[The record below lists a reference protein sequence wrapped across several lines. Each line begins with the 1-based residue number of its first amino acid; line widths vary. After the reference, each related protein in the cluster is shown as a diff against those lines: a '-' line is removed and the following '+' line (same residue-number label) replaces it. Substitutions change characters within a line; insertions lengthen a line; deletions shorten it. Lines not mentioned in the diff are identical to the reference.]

1 MRYLLA
7 LACLLIV
14 PAETPADVVTFP
26 GAVAEGYSAVSE
38 VKGDLELPE
47 APVGGKLPVVL
58 VLHGSGGIDGRGEFH
73 RKALNAGRDWYVG
86 DLHVFPRQSAPW
98 YPRELYPHVWRIK
111 VSGKPTGNRATAHWR
126 NGFFVGRWALSRC
139 SLG

>member
-26 GAVAEGYSAVSE
+26 GAVAAGYSAVSE

-47 APVGGKLPVVL
+47 AKVGGKLPAVQY
-58 VLHGSGGIDGRGEFH
+58 GEH
-73 RKALNAGRDWYVG
+73 AADVQG
-86 DLHVFPRQSAPW
+86 
-98 YPRELYPHVWRIK
+98 
-111 VSGKPTGNRATAHWR
+111 VS
-126 NGFFVGRWALSRC
+126 
-139 SLG
+139 